1 MNSWLRALDSI
12 FPFAVTVLTVAT
24 VLLISAI
31 AVSLL
36 LRRSAAARHAILLS
50 ALIAVGLSPA
60 TILVARSFGVRH
72 VVSVPHVL
80 TLDSAPARAISQPV
94 ETGGHRVATSHF
106 SAREI
111 LLMLWM
117 LGTAFAIIRLVRGLI
132 MMARIRRSAVLI
144 PAEMQAAIKDHV
156 RSALGAAPPAIF
168 TSEHVGVPVAMG
180 CLRPVVLLPASFP
193 GRFNEPQLLQVVLH
207 ECAHVKRRDTV
218 IGLYERVL
226 AALLWFHPLLYM
238 TNQLLD
244 GAREEICDNYV
255 LRLASAGDYARTLL
269 AVAQSLTPFPK
280 RCFAPTLV
288 RSARQLEQRV
298 AGLLY
303 ARRSTMTKLSLK
315 ALSIIVAG
323 FIAAGLALSS
333 VAAAPPAEGNSSNEL
348 THVVPFELGT
358 AYFQGGDSITVDQVL
373 GTSDTISAGNVYQVK
388 GTYKLVSHDKAMLAA
403 FVTSRQGSQPTPN
416 MRTQKLILEKGE
428 GSFSLIF
435 YMWDEGSPHVSFY
448 PIPSGSSFAGIYFGT
463 GDSVFRMPRSHV
475 VDRMT
480 DTTKPK

>member
-12 FPFAVTVLTVAT
+12 FPFALTALTVAT

-50 ALIAVGLSPA
+50 ALIAVGLSPG
-60 TILVARSFGVRH
+60 TVLVGRHMGVRH
-72 VVSVPHVL
+72 LVSVSHAL
-80 TLDSAPARAISQPV
+80 TLDSAPALPGATPV
-94 ETGGHRVATSHF
+94 QASPHRLAASYFSTGEV
-106 SAREI
+106 
-111 LLMLWM
+111 LLLLWL
-117 LGTAFAIIRLVRGLI
+117 LGTGFGMMRLLGGLRV
-132 MMARIRRSAVLI
+132 MNRIRRSAKPVSSQV
-144 PAEMQAAIKDHV
+144 QAAINDPLLPK
-156 RSALGAAPPAIF
+156 LGAALPSIL
-168 TSEHVGVPVAMG
+168 TSEQVGVPVAMG
-180 CLRPVVLLPASFP
+180 CLRAVVVLPASFP
-193 GRFNEPQLLQVVLH
+193 GRFTESQLLQIVLH

-218 IGLYERVL
+218 IGFYQRVL
-226 AALLWFHPLLYM
+226 TAVLWFHPLLYIA
-238 TNQLLD
+238 NQLLD

-255 LRLASAGDYARTLL
+255 LRLSPAGDYARTLL
-269 AVAQSLTPFPK
+269 AVAQSLRPFPN

-288 RSARQLEQRV
+288 RSARQLEHRV

-303 ARRSTMTKLSLK
+303 ARRSTMTKLSFK

-358 AYFQGGDSITVDQVL
+358 AYFQGGDSITIDQVM
-373 GTSDTISAGNVYQVK
+373 GTSDTISVGNVYQVK

-403 FVTSRQGSQPTPN
+403 FITTPGSNPIPT
-416 MRTQKLILEKGE
+416 MRTQKLTVDKGE

-435 YMWDEGSPHVSFY
+435 YMWAEGGPHVSFY
-448 PIPSGSSFAGIYFGT
+448 PVPSGSSFAGIYFGT
-463 GDSVFRMPRSHV
+463 GTSVFKKPRSKV
-475 VDRMT
+475 VDTAT
-480 DTTKPK
+480 DISKPKQ